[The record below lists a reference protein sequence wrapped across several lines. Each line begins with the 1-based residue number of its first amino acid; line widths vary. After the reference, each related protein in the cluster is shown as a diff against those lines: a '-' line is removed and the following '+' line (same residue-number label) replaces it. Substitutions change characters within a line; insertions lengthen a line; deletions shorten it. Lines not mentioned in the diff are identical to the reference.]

1 MEEKINNPN
10 RGAVRLK
17 MIYNNTGASPG
28 LKEAWGLSVW
38 LEVEGHHLLFDTGG
52 DAAILQGNM
61 LNAGLDP
68 ALLDSVVISHNHWD
82 HKNGLRWVLE
92 NTSFI
97 PEVSVPLEV
106 QEEYAREYPSAAVR
120 GIKSP
125 EEILPGIWTTGSIAT
140 TYKGT
145 PLYEQALVI
154 VRGEKVWLLTG
165 CSHPGISLIVTKVT
179 EIFPG
184 KGIAL
189 VTGGFHLGSQTEGEV
204 RDISETLRR
213 LEVEKIAPSHCTGED
228 AIALLRE
235 EWGDYFTEFNLG
247 DQLVLP

>member
-154 VRGEKVWLLTG
+154 VRGRRYG
-165 CSHPGISLIVTKVT
+165 C
-179 EIFPG
+179 
-184 KGIAL
+184 
-189 VTGGFHLGSQTEGEV
+189 
-204 RDISETLRR
+204 
-213 LEVEKIAPSHCTGED
+213 
-228 AIALLRE
+228 
-235 EWGDYFTEFNLG
+235 
-247 DQLVLP
+247 